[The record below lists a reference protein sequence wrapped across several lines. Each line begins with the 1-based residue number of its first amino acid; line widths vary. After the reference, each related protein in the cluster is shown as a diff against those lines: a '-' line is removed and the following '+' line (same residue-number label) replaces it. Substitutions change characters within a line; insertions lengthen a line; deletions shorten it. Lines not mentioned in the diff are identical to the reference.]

1 MKDLWNDM
9 SELQQVLCLY
19 SLGFLVTYVAGVLF
33 S

>member
-1 MKDLWNDM
+1 MKDQWNDM

-19 SLGFLVTYVAGVLF
+19 ALGFLVTYVAGVLF